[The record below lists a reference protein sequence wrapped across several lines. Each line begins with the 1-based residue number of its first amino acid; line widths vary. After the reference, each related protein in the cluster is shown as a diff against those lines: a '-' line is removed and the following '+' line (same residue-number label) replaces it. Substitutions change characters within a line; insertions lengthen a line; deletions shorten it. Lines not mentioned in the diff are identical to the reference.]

1 MFPTQPNPHNN
12 HSIQRSN
19 EQTSTIA
26 VFKRGI
32 MYIRISKK
40 KMKNISKSLGHTSI
54 LGASKMHPS

>member
-32 MYIRISKK
+32 MYVGISKK
-40 KMKNISKSLGHTSI
+40 KMKNISKSLGHTC
-54 LGASKMHPS
+54 